1 MFGGFSVPGAVLG
14 TEDSDVEQVDKQ
26 GSLPSRSWV
35 IVLGRDRALEEQQGD
50 RCGLS
55 KLSLSPI

>member
-1 MFGGFSVPGAVLG
+1 MPGAVLG